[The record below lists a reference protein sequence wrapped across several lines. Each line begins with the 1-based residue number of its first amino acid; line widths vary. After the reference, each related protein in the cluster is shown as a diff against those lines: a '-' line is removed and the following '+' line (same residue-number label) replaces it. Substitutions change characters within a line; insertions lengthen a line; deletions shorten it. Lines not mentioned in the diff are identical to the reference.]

1 MPRKILL
8 SMIRLSVI
16 LLAALIVVGLNP
28 QLSTSDAAAAEST
41 ADNVQLAD
49 SSLRSEY
56 ERAKRVYTYL
66 IFATYLRA
74 TAKLFPAKEGYQQI
88 LREHGTSAFV
98 HTQLASLSM
107 EMHDLPTAERSCRR
121 AIEIDPER
129 PRPHYLLGQIMISR
143 YRNAK
148 NKDKWGDIIA
158 TFQKVVELD
167 PDHYGFE
174 KNGRPFSAYHYLG
187 EISEQMGDYQ
197 SAANAFK
204 ELVRIM
210 PYQPMFYLR
219 LGSLY
224 NQLGNKQEAI
234 TTYERAIKIN
244 RDLWRAYDALWKLCL
259 EQFKQFYKENQ
270 LEAAAE
276 NLHKV
281 IHFYSELQRL
291 APPDNHKHDNDLL
304 AHFRTRLG
312 SLYIDLRRE
321 NEAIAVLEQVLE
333 TNPDDIDA
341 NCWIAIAHQ
350 ELKNFEKAAPYLKK
364 AIARAPERVVDLYF
378 LLEKYEAVVSVL
390 EQVIETDP
398 NHVEANYWMGSA
410 YQALER
416 FEKAESYL
424 RKTIALSPEHEKAHN
439 ALGYLFAENG
449 TNLDEAV
456 KLIRKALKKSPA
468 NGAYLD
474 SLGWAY
480 FKQGRLNDALK
491 QLEKAVLDMPDSVE
505 VQDHLGEV
513 YLKKGLKKE
522 AVAAWQK
529 AIQLAP
535 GNTAIQQKL
544 KKHGQ
549 E

>member
-1 MPRKILL
+1 
-8 SMIRLSVI
+8 MIRLSAI
-16 LLAALIVVGLNP
+16 LLAILIVVLNA
-28 QLSTSDAAAAEST
+28 QLSASDVAASELT
-41 ADNVQLAD
+41 VDNVPIVDKPLTP
-49 SSLRSEY
+49 EY
-56 ERAKRVYTYL
+56 ERAKRVYAHL
-66 IFATYLRA
+66 IPATYLRV
-74 TAKLFPAKEGYQQI
+74 TAKLFPAKTGYQQI
-88 LREHGTSAFV
+88 LREHEVSAFV

-107 EMHDLPTAERSCRR
+107 EIYDLPTAEQHCRR
-121 AIEIDPER
+121 AIEIDPEK
-129 PRPHYLLGQIMISR
+129 PMPYYLLGQVMISR
-143 YRNAK
+143 YGNAK
-148 NKDKWGDIIA
+148 DKNKWGDIVA

-174 KNGRPFSAYHYLG
+174 KNGRPFSAYYYLG
-187 EISEQMGDYQ
+187 QISEQLGDYQ

-204 ELVRIM
+204 ELIRIM
-210 PYQPMFYLR
+210 PYQPVFYLR

-224 NQLGNKQEAI
+224 DQLDNKQEAI
-234 TTYERAIKIN
+234 TAYERAIKIN
-244 RDLWRAYDALWKLCL
+244 RDLWRAHDALWKLCFEYYNQL
-259 EQFKQFYKENQ
+259 YQEDQ

-276 NLHKV
+276 NLRKV
-281 IHFYSELQRL
+281 VHSYSELRRL
-291 APPDNHKHDNDLL
+291 APPANHEHDNDSL
-304 AHFRTRLG
+304 AQFRARLG
-312 SLYIDLRRE
+312 SLYVVLQRE

-333 TNPDDIDA
+333 TDPNDIDA
-341 NCWIAIAHQ
+341 NCWMGIAHQ
-350 ELKNFEKAAPYLKK
+350 ELRNFEKAAPYLKK
-364 AIARAPERVVDLYF
+364 AITHAPERVAHLYF
-378 LLEKYEAVVSVL
+378 LLEKYEEVVAVL
-390 EQVIETDP
+390 EQVLETDP

-416 FEKAESYL
+416 FGRAESYL

-439 ALGYLFAENG
+439 ALGYLLAEHG

-456 KLIRKALKKSPA
+456 RLIQKALKRSPA

-480 FKQGRLNDALK
+480 FKQGKLNDALK
-491 QLEKAVLDMPDSVE
+491 QLEKAVIYMPDSVE

-529 AIQLAP
+529 AIQLSP
-535 GNTAIQQKL
+535 GNTVILEKL